1 MLWLADSWL
10 WDIPGGLWLLGLSY
24 YSGGS
29 LRAQG
34 KVDGWVH
41 QSSPS
46 LSPGPLEEVQ
56 LLGQRLLGFAGFLDL
71 TRGGRVRAFSVAT
84 GQRLS

>member
-24 YSGGS
+24 CSGGS

-46 LSPGPLEEVQ
+46 LSPGPLRKCSFSAKGSWV
-56 LLGQRLLGFAGFLDL
+56 LLA
-71 TRGGRVRAFSVAT
+71 S
-84 GQRLS
+84 